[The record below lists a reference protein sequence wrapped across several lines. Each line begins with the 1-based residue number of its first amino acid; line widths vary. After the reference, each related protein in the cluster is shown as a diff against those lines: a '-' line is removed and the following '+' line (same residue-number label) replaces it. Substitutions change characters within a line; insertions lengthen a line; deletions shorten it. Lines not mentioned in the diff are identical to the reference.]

1 MKEKPPPKTRTY
13 GVDSRHF
20 FPMVRDLISLATV
33 HVANSKTRRH
43 VVQLGRSI
51 RQHAFDARDPFPVVD
66 HPALASFLGCDQP
79 TEIVLPPID
88 TISLSG
94 LGFVTPYTLLATIA
108 YDTFRQLTDLA
119 NVIRKAEDDAWI
131 ALCRYLREWSALRLG
146 ILYDALCDRLP
157 AMIKADPGLQAART
171 QWLGALEQM
180 VSAAHAAGRLR
191 PDVRAGDIALF
202 MNILQQRKTGH
213 ALLTQS
219 SERFLELMLDGLR
232 ARRDVPLP
240 GEPLTTKAL
249 DR

>member
-1 MKEKPPPKTRTY
+1 MAREARIVVAAP
-13 GVDSRHF
+13 GDDSGGPRGL
-20 FPMVRDLISLATV
+20 RA
-33 HVANSKTRRH
+33 
-43 VVQLGRSI
+43 
-51 RQHAFDARDPFPVVD
+51 DARRNREKIVSAARELFMAQGIDAPLDDVARRAGIGKGTLYRNFPD
-66 HPALASFLGCDQP
+66 RD
-79 TEIVLPPID
+79 
-88 TISLSG
+88 
-94 LGFVTPYTLLATIA
+94 TLLATIA
-108 YDTFRQLTDLA
+108 YNTFRQLTDLA